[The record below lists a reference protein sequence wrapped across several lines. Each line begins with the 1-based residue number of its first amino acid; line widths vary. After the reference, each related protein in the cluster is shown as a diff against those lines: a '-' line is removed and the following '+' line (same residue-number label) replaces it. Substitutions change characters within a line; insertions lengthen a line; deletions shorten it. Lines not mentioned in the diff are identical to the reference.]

1 MMEVC
6 TLGVNSRICRGLQ
19 GYPSAILW
27 GLLYLAHLYEAL
39 ASMGGQ
45 EEPEV
50 LDGKIVPF

>member
-1 MMEVC
+1 MEVC

-45 EEPEV
+45 EEAEV